1 MADFTGYSKERT
13 LMDIIDSRDLPL
25 TVKISQNFTL
35 KDEIILLENEYLTIL
50 ERKQVHLICG
60 KNWKKEKFRLQMIN
74 VEKNLVDV
82 VEEYYPNTIDEICDI
97 RNEVKYIYLKNQFQY
112 EQYILKMYTRFKIRE
127 INYKEETIDMIDEVS
142 GNSVQL
148 PISVLFDSG
157 IFVFI
162 HRKETLTIEEIVN
175 KDLKN
180 PVSIHAHYLH
190 DTSFP
195 EGVVRIEGLHIY
207 DAIVTVTKNKSKLKY
222 ELFPL
227 YRSIRAHQLQMVQL
241 PEELSGVRKFI
252 CDQYRQHLKEIV
264 FSMYFDIFKVHFYG
278 SLELEGQLICRNVT
292 NNRNRQ
298 SVSEQN
304 ESGDEALGNP
314 NTGSSDDFVLEKIIF
329 GFNEIRNPK
338 KGGSKDYEK
347 IVSPTPGKSAE
358 TPHSAAT
365 LTNISLTSH
374 YDLKD
379 PQKSTVEKSHRKRGF
394 SVVLSGICERQK
406 RVLNLFCK
414 KKRQVQVVKNPLYGS
429 FDTLQRNYD
438 MENYQT
444 EVYSPPTRN
453 SAPGRLEASSERD
466 DSLNLN
472 KGRSTNFQTS
482 SSFQVI
488 KPVNEYS
495 QPIEVPNAYNLKAK
509 NPLYGSVDTLQ
520 KNYEIKDNRIKA
532 LPEDFRKFAPARLEQ
547 PIFLDKSKNE
557 RDDILNLYISPP
569 TNFDTPTS
577 DQTTIPVN
585 EYLQPTELLVDNT
598 RSEPKS
604 EGEMSPNSFPS
615 IKRDMSST
623 VSSPSKK
630 QLCRCVLDKKS
641 QKSVSVSDLRNDFDN
656 KKNNQELIQTGSTS
670 RTEAQSFPLWSPDKC
685 EDSSQKSTDGIFSR
699 KHLYETIKIDY
710 MNKVRRPSLNID
722 DPLKERE
729 LKSLSEVKMLKLP
742 DVIKLLQKLNL
753 SKHNNI
759 FKDHI
764 VTGSLLIDS
773 NEETF
778 TEMGT
783 TKFEARKLYKY
794 IRGWRPKERSSFRDK
809 NGCVENFSV
818 QDVFLKLQ
826 KVKLPALATFC
837 KKNLVDGIFLQDL
850 VESGYIPKV
859 LKEEYNINLMD
870 IEFIRLKQIV

>member
-1 MADFTGYSKERT
+1 M
-13 LMDIIDSRDLPL
+13 
-25 TVKISQNFTL
+25 
-35 KDEIILLENEYLTIL
+35 
-50 ERKQVHLICG
+50 
-60 KNWKKEKFRLQMIN
+60 
-74 VEKNLVDV
+74 
-82 VEEYYPNTIDEICDI
+82 
-97 RNEVKYIYLKNQFQY
+97 
-112 EQYILKMYTRFKIRE
+112 
-127 INYKEETIDMIDEVS
+127 
-142 GNSVQL
+142 
-148 PISVLFDSG
+148 
-157 IFVFI
+157 
-162 HRKETLTIEEIVN
+162 
-175 KDLKN
+175 
-180 PVSIHAHYLH
+180 
-190 DTSFP
+190 
-195 EGVVRIEGLHIY
+195 
-207 DAIVTVTKNKSKLKY
+207 
-222 ELFPL
+222 
-227 YRSIRAHQLQMVQL
+227 
-241 PEELSGVRKFI
+241 
-252 CDQYRQHLKEIV
+252 
-264 FSMYFDIFKVHFYG
+264 
-278 SLELEGQLICRNVT
+278 
-292 NNRNRQ
+292 
-298 SVSEQN
+298 
-304 ESGDEALGNP
+304 
-314 NTGSSDDFVLEKIIF
+314 
-329 GFNEIRNPK
+329 
-338 KGGSKDYEK
+338 
-347 IVSPTPGKSAE
+347 
-358 TPHSAAT
+358 
-365 LTNISLTSH
+365 
-374 YDLKD
+374 
-379 PQKSTVEKSHRKRGF
+379 
-394 SVVLSGICERQK
+394 
-406 RVLNLFCK
+406 
-414 KKRQVQVVKNPLYGS
+414 
-429 FDTLQRNYD
+429 
-438 MENYQT
+438 
-444 EVYSPPTRN
+444 
-453 SAPGRLEASSERD
+453 
-466 DSLNLN
+466 
-472 KGRSTNFQTS
+472 
-482 SSFQVI
+482 
-488 KPVNEYS
+488 NEYS

-710 MNKVRRPSLNID
+710 MNKVRRHSLNID

-826 KVKLPALATFC
+826 KVKLPVLATFC